1 MCSNLKCVHLA
12 VFTAAALLT
21 TAAAAQ
27 NSSLYGTPQQRPAL
41 TLSECSWTLL
51 TPEEPRTV
59 KLHDL
64 ITVMVDEKSVMISDG
79 QMDRKKKAYGDLI
92 LKDWIKLRGLNV
104 LSAPMKNGDPH
115 IRGELDNKMQSQGNL
130 ETRDSLKFKIT
141 CNVVDIRPN
150 GNLVIEGRRSISN
163 NEDVWDYSLT
173 GEIRPESIMPNATVL
188 SENVADMKIVKRE
201 SGHVR
206 DSYRR
211 GWMLQWLD
219 KYQPF

>member
-1 MCSNLKCVHLA
+1 MSLNARC
-12 VFTAAALLT
+12 AAAFAILSISLW
-21 TAAAAQ
+21 AVQAQAQ
-27 NSSLYGTPQQRPAL
+27 NSSLYGSPQQRPPL
-41 TLSECSWTLL
+41 TLNDCSWTLQA
-51 TPEEPRTV
+51 PEEPHTV

-64 ITVMVDEKSVMISDG
+64 ITIMVDEKSVMISDG

-92 LKDWIKLRGLNV
+92 LKDWIKLRGLSV
-104 LSAPMKNGDPH
+104 LPAPMKNGDPH

-130 ETRDSLKFKIT
+130 ETRDSLKFKIA

-150 GNLVIEGRRSISN
+150 GNVVIEGKRTIMN

-173 GEIRPESIMPNATVL
+173 GEIRPDAIMPNNTVL

-201 SGHVR
+201 QGHVR

-219 KYQPF
+219 KVQPF